1 MHAEDSP
8 SVDQELRER
17 SKMFQGSRRC
27 FKWIGVVS
35 FCAALFAAAPRPSNV
50 VPHVPDGF
58 AVELVAGNIHAPRVI
73 RTAPNGDLFVA
84 DSLNNAVHVL
94 RIPHGTAKP
103 TTDEVFVRGLYLP
116 FGIAFYPPGP
126 NPQWIYIANANGLVR
141 FSYKNGDLKP
151 SGNAQNVIGGIPTF
165 HHWARD
171 IVFAADGSRMFYS
184 VGSGSNVALDMFSE
198 PHISMFPSPHSM
210 KGLPEWVR
218 TKPLGAT
225 WDSEEIR
232 ADVLSLDPV
241 GKDMKIFATGLR
253 NCSGITV
260 QPGNKSV
267 VVRRKRTG

>member
-1 MHAEDSP
+1 
-8 SVDQELRER
+8 
-17 SKMFQGSRRC
+17 MFQGSGRC

-35 FCAALFAAAPRPSNV
+35 FCAALFTAAPRPQDQTLTGRAAFGSWKDDSPGRRRLIRPSDLPAISSSVNEPANIVPRPSNV

-58 AVELVAGNIHAPRVI
+58 AVELVTGNIHAPRVI

-103 TTDEVFVRGLYLP
+103 TTDEVFVRGLYLQ

-141 FSYKNGDLKP
+141 FPYKNGDLKP

-184 VGSGSNVALDMFSE
+184 VGSGSNVALDMFPE
-198 PHISMFPSPHSM
+198 PHISMFPSPHSV

-218 TKPLGAT
+218 
-225 WDSEEIR
+225 
-232 ADVLSLDPV
+232 
-241 GKDMKIFATGLR
+241 
-253 NCSGITV
+253 
-260 QPGNKSV
+260 
-267 VVRRKRTG
+267 